1 MSRGFLS
8 WGLAVLVAVQSMTVG
23 CRDFEQSSE
32 PAVAVCPEINPQPE
46 SLATR
51 PDSTALLVVSRDT
64 LAAVQPSGQLAW
76 VRRFPSDDPMV
87 VYPRVAADSTLYVVT
102 RKNIHAIDSKGAT
115 VFQLPHP
122 FERAQPR
129 KPEKMMLEPM
139 PDSTVLVSDGDRA
152 LVSLD
157 SSGSVKWRFT
167 LPARDSIAS
176 APRAAANGSIYLRSR
191 AWLHSLDRAGKQL
204 WRVPLQQMASAVQ

>member
-1 MSRGFLS
+1 MSRILLPG
-8 WGLAVLVAVQSMTVG
+8 GLAVLAMVPSITAG

-32 PAVAVCPEINPQPE
+32 PPVAVCPELNPQPE

-51 PDSTALLVVSRDT
+51 PDSTAVLVVSRDT

-76 VRRFPSDDPMV
+76 VRRFPADDPMV
-87 VYPRVAADSTLYVVT
+87 VYPRIAANSMIYLLT

-115 VFQLPHP
+115 LYQLPHP
-122 FERAQPR
+122 FEPGELR
-129 KPEKMMLEPM
+129 KPEKMMVEPM
-139 PDSTVLVSDGDRA
+139 PDSTIVVSDGDRS

-157 SSGSVKWRFT
+157 SAGSVRWRFT
-167 LPARDSIAS
+167 LPPRDSITS

-191 AWLHSLDRAGKQL
+191 AWLYSLNHGGKQL
-204 WRVPLQQMASAVQ
+204 WRVPLQQMASTAQ